1 MPTTRAEAP
10 TMRDSRSKIISRSH
24 ARTLRTQMR
33 SQGKRVV
40 FTNGCYDLMHAGHV
54 SGIEFAR
61 RQGDVL
67 FLGVSSD
74 VSVRA
79 NKGPDRPIIPDQERA
94 RLLASLEAV
103 DYVILFDEKDVL
115 PLIEEMTPDILVK
128 GADRAGEVVGQD
140 FVEQHGGE
148 VRLAPLVKGRSTTDI
163 IDKVL
168 RTYRDA

>member
-1 MPTTRAEAP
+1 
-10 TMRDSRSKIISRSH
+10 MRDSQAKIVSRSD
-24 ARTLRTQMR
+24 ARALRAQLR
-33 SQGKRVV
+33 ADGKKVV

-74 VSVRA
+74 LSVRA

-103 DYVILFDEKDVL
+103 DYVILFDEMEVL
-115 PLIEEMTPDILVK
+115 PLIEEITPDILVK

-140 FVEQHGGE
+140 FVEEHGGE
-148 VRLAPLVKGRSTTDI
+148 VRLAPLVEGWSTTDI
-163 IDKVL
+163 IGKVL
-168 RTYRDA
+168 RVYRDA